1 MSTVFRPIKFGI
13 LGFAGGGGG
22 GKPDDRRKSV
32 RARTRTNNKLNPHVM
47 PSPGINP
54 GHGGGRQA
62 LSPQSYPCSRS
73 LLLCKGQNESSELTT
88 TGSIILEKTVH
99 TDNFSIF
106 M

>member
-1 MSTVFRPIKFGI
+1 MSPVSRPIKFGI
-13 LGFAGGGGG
+13 LGFVG
-22 GKPDDRRKSV
+22 GKENQTTTEKVSGQGQDP
-32 RARTRTNNKLNPHVM
+32 TTNSTPMRCQVQE
-47 PSPGINP
+47 SSP
-54 GHGGGRQA
+54 GHGCGRQA

-73 LLLCKGQNESSELTT
+73 LLLCKRKNESSELTT